1 MSEDKEVK
9 PVHGMFAVPAP
20 PTFDFDRTSEWPSW
34 IQLFDD
40 YRFASG
46 LNERSEEA
54 QVRTLLYTMGK
65 QAREIF
71 STFELSEQQQKQYEV
86 VRKKFDD
93 HFVAARNLVYE
104 SACFHRRIQQP
115 GESVDQFITA
125 LHTQAD
131 RCDYKEK
138 ERMIRDRFVVGL
150 SDAKLSE
157 SLQMDANLTLAS
169 ALAKA
174 RLKETV
180 QRQQQQLRETSDEP
194 SAAPASNLD
203 AINKQRQPR
212 KNSSGQRSGTS
223 SRTTAP
229 ITQGQRTRPQSYRP
243 LTPSSCP
250 NCGQGEHPRT
260 SCPAR
265 AAKCN
270 YCGCSGHFAVVCRKK
285 AAGERKK
292 EYKLFARNYG
302 FRAVTSSPRYPQAN
316 GEVERMVQTI
326 KGLITK
332 AKDPYLSLLAY
343 RDTPGLLGKS
353 PAELL
358 MGRRLRTTVPVRPTS
373 LRPQT
378 VNLRKFRSHD
388 TTARQRQRRN
398 FNRRHRATSL
408 RPLEPGAEVWGK
420 ATVTDSIFRDCSKR
434 LNSERRLLAKKN
446 KKFFDVRHRSGP
458 PTEDLSTPKAAQGT
472 PDGSW
477 PFEVN
482 SRSLVSS
489 ISRDL
494 IPSRQVPDFGQL
506 GGVPEQGRRGRE
518 QLPLQHRHTGSAQQ
532 LRQWSAE
539 ATPLPGAIVPLRQ
552 PSSIATSHDI
562 IKPLISRCDGIAE
575 VD

>member
-9 PVHGMFAVPAP
+9 PVHSMFAVPAP
-20 PTFDFDRTSEWPSW
+20 PAFDFDRTSEWPSW

-54 QVRTLLYTMGK
+54 QVRTLLYTMGR

-71 STFELSEQQQKQYEV
+71 STFTLSEQQQKQYET

-115 GESVDQFITA
+115 GESVDQFVTA
-125 LHTQAD
+125 LHTLAN

-157 SLQMDANLTLAS
+157 SLQMDANLTLVS

-194 SAAPASNLD
+194 SAALASSLD
-203 AINKQRQPR
+203 AVNKQRQPR
-212 KNSSGQRSGTS
+212 KNSSGQRSGT
-223 SRTTAP
+223 
-229 ITQGQRTRPQSYRP
+229 
-243 LTPSSCP
+243 SSCP

-292 EYKLFARNYG
+292 
-302 FRAVTSSPRYPQAN
+302 VPISSPWKKGHISSRY
-316 GEVERMVQTI
+316 
-326 KGLITK
+326 
-332 AKDPYLSLLAY
+332 
-343 RDTPGLLGKS
+343 
-353 PAELL
+353 
-358 MGRRLRTTVPVRPTS
+358 
-373 LRPQT
+373 
-378 VNLRKFRSHD
+378 
-388 TTARQRQRRN
+388 
-398 FNRRHRATSL
+398 ATY
-408 RPLEPGAEVWGK
+408 EPGYAPIPG
-420 ATVTDSIFRDCSKR
+420 DCFEYASE
-434 LNSERRLLAKKN
+434 LNVSEHTLISAVSLK
-446 KKFFDVRHRSGP
+446 
-458 PTEDLSTPKAAQGT
+458 T
-472 PDGSW
+472 
-477 PFEVN
+477 
-482 SRSLVSS
+482 RSLQGK
-489 ISRDL
+489 DL
-494 IPSRQVPDFGQL
+494 AHL
-506 GGVPEQGRRGRE
+506 G
-518 QLPLQHRHTGSAQQ
+518 
-532 LRQWSAE
+532 
-539 ATPLPGAIVPLRQ
+539 
-552 PSSIATSHDI
+552 
-562 IKPLISRCDGIAE
+562 
-575 VD
+575 

>member
-20 PTFDFDRTSEWPSW
+20 PAFDFDRTSEWPSW

-54 QVRTLLYTMGK
+54 QVRTLLYTMGR

-71 STFELSEQQQKQYEV
+71 STFTLSEQQQKQYET

-115 GESVDQFITA
+115 GESVDQFVTA
-125 LHTQAD
+125 LHTLAD

-138 ERMIRDRFVVGL
+138 ERMIRDRFVVSL

-203 AINKQRQPR
+203 AVNKQRQPR

-223 SRTTAP
+223 SRTSAP
-229 ITQGQRTRPQSYRP
+229 VTQGQRTRPQSYRP
-243 LTPSSCP
+243 LTYISCP

-285 AAGERKK
+285 SAGERKK
-292 EYKLFARNYG
+292 VPISSLHMEKGAYFLG
-302 FRAVTSSPRYPQAN
+302 AVN
-316 GEVERMVQTI
+316 GEHSNSRYAQVIINGTPVF
-326 KGLITK
+326 
-332 AKDPYLSLLAY
+332 AKLDS
-343 RDTPGLLGKS
+343 
-353 PAELL
+353 
-358 MGRRLRTTVPVRPTS
+358 
-373 LRPQT
+373 
-378 VNLRKFRSHD
+378 
-388 TTARQRQRRN
+388 
-398 FNRRHRATSL
+398 
-408 RPLEPGAEVWGK
+408 GAEVSVVPSTFPGLPTKLDKCDITLTGPANEPLHVLGK
-420 ATVTDSIFRDCSKR
+420 FLATIQWRQRIVRQTVYVVSPLRSILLGLPALEALELIKFADSVSSATAIEASYPQLFGSLGAMQGEYNIRLKPNSVPFAISVARRIALPLRDRVKQE
-434 LNSERRLLAKKN
+434 LERMERD
-446 KKFFDVRHRSGP
+446 DVIRKVDE
-458 PTEDLSTPKAAQGT
+458 PTEWYKEFL
-472 PDGSW
+472 
-477 PFEVN
+477 
-482 SRSLVSS
+482 LC
-489 ISRDL
+489 I
-494 IPSRQVPDFGQL
+494 
-506 GGVPEQGRRGRE
+506 
-518 QLPLQHRHTGSAQQ
+518 
-532 LRQWSAE
+532 
-539 ATPLPGAIVPLRQ
+539 
-552 PSSIATSHDI
+552 
-562 IKPLISRCDGIAE
+562 
-575 VD
+575 

>member
-71 STFELSEQQQKQYEV
+71 STFALSEQQQKQYEV

-125 LHTQAD
+125 LHTLAD

-212 KNSSGQRSGTS
+212 KNSSGQRSS
-223 SRTTAP
+223 SLTKNCTPCIQDRH
-229 ITQGQRTRPQSYRP
+229 TRAQSYRLGTSGP
-243 LTPSSCP
+243 VPTAVKERTPGPRAQQELRNLT
-250 NCGQGEHPRT
+250 T
-260 SCPAR
+260 
-265 AAKCN
+265 
-270 YCGCSGHFAVVCRKK
+270 AVVPDILQLYV
-285 AAGERKK
+285 G
-292 EYKLFARNYG
+292 
-302 FRAVTSSPRYPQAN
+302 
-316 GEVERMVQTI
+316 
-326 KGLITK
+326 
-332 AKDPYLSLLAY
+332 
-343 RDTPGLLGKS
+343 
-353 PAELL
+353 
-358 MGRRLRTTVPVRPTS
+358 
-373 LRPQT
+373 
-378 VNLRKFRSHD
+378 
-388 TTARQRQRRN
+388 
-398 FNRRHRATSL
+398 
-408 RPLEPGAEVWGK
+408 
-420 ATVTDSIFRDCSKR
+420 KR
-434 LNSERRLLAKKN
+434 LQAIERRYHFRLSIWTRARISLA
-446 KKFFDVRHRSGP
+446 R
-458 PTEDLSTPKAAQGT
+458 
-472 PDGSW
+472 
-477 PFEVN
+477 
-482 SRSLVSS
+482 
-489 ISRDL
+489 
-494 IPSRQVPDFGQL
+494 
-506 GGVPEQGRRGRE
+506 
-518 QLPLQHRHTGSAQQ
+518 
-532 LRQWSAE
+532 
-539 ATPLPGAIVPLRQ
+539 
-552 PSSIATSHDI
+552 
-562 IKPLISRCDGIAE
+562 
-575 VD
+575 

>member
-20 PTFDFDRTSEWPSW
+20 PAFDFDRTSEWPSW

-46 LNERSEEA
+46 LNEQSEEA
-54 QVRTLLYTMGK
+54 QVRTLLYTMGR

-71 STFELSEQQQKQYEV
+71 STFTLSEQQQKQYET

-115 GESVDQFITA
+115 GESVDQFVTA
-125 LHTQAD
+125 LHTLAD

-169 ALAKA
+169 ALANA

-180 QRQQQQLRETSDEP
+180 RRQQQQLRETSDEP

-203 AINKQRQPR
+203 AVNKQRQPR

-223 SRTTAP
+223 SRTRAP
-229 ITQGQRTRPQSYRP
+229 VTQRQRTRPQSYRP
-243 LTPSSCP
+243 LTSSSCP

-285 AAGERKK
+285 AAALEALELIK
-292 EYKLFARNYG
+292 FADS
-302 FRAVTSSPRYPQAN
+302 VSSATAIEASYPQLFGSLGAMK
-316 GEVERMVQTI
+316 GEYNIRLKPNSVPFAIPVARRIALPLRDRVKQELEHMERDDVI
-326 KGLITK
+326 RKVDEPKEWCAGK
-332 AKDPYLSLLAY
+332 SHAY
-343 RDTPGLLGKS
+343 R
-353 PAELL
+353 
-358 MGRRLRTTVPVRPTS
+358 
-373 LRPQT
+373 
-378 VNLRKFRSHD
+378 
-388 TTARQRQRRN
+388 
-398 FNRRHRATSL
+398 
-408 RPLEPGAEVWGK
+408 
-420 ATVTDSIFRDCSKR
+420 C
-434 LNSERRLLAKKN
+434 
-446 KKFFDVRHRSGP
+446 
-458 PTEDLSTPKAAQGT
+458 
-472 PDGSW
+472 
-477 PFEVN
+477 
-482 SRSLVSS
+482 
-489 ISRDL
+489 
-494 IPSRQVPDFGQL
+494 
-506 GGVPEQGRRGRE
+506 
-518 QLPLQHRHTGSAQQ
+518 
-532 LRQWSAE
+532 
-539 ATPLPGAIVPLRQ
+539 
-552 PSSIATSHDI
+552 
-562 IKPLISRCDGIAE
+562 
-575 VD
+575 

>member
-20 PTFDFDRTSEWPSW
+20 PAFDFDRTSEWPSW

-54 QVRTLLYTMGK
+54 QVRTLLYTMGR

-71 STFELSEQQQKQYEV
+71 LTFTLSEQQQKQYET

-125 LHTQAD
+125 LHTLAD

-203 AINKQRQPR
+203 AVNKQRQPR

-223 SRTTAP
+223 SRTSAP
-229 ITQGQRTRPQSYRP
+229 VTQGQRTRPQSY
-243 LTPSSCP
+243 
-250 NCGQGEHPRT
+250 
-260 SCPAR
+260 
-265 AAKCN
+265 
-270 YCGCSGHFAVVCRKK
+270 
-285 AAGERKK
+285 
-292 EYKLFARNYG
+292 
-302 FRAVTSSPRYPQAN
+302 
-316 GEVERMVQTI
+316 
-326 KGLITK
+326 
-332 AKDPYLSLLAY
+332 
-343 RDTPGLLGKS
+343 
-353 PAELL
+353 
-358 MGRRLRTTVPVRPTS
+358 
-373 LRPQT
+373 
-378 VNLRKFRSHD
+378 
-388 TTARQRQRRN
+388 
-398 FNRRHRATSL
+398 
-408 RPLEPGAEVWGK
+408 
-420 ATVTDSIFRDCSKR
+420 
-434 LNSERRLLAKKN
+434 
-446 KKFFDVRHRSGP
+446 
-458 PTEDLSTPKAAQGT
+458 
-472 PDGSW
+472 
-477 PFEVN
+477 
-482 SRSLVSS
+482 
-489 ISRDL
+489 
-494 IPSRQVPDFGQL
+494 
-506 GGVPEQGRRGRE
+506 
-518 QLPLQHRHTGSAQQ
+518 
-532 LRQWSAE
+532 
-539 ATPLPGAIVPLRQ
+539 
-552 PSSIATSHDI
+552 
-562 IKPLISRCDGIAE
+562 
-575 VD
+575 

>member
-408 RPLEPGAEVWGK
+408 RPLEPGAEVW
-420 ATVTDSIFRDCSKR
+420 VTDCKAKARVLR
-434 LNSERRLLAKKN
+434 LAERPRSYV
-446 KKFFDVRHRSGP
+446 VR
-458 PTEDLSTPKAAQGT
+458 TSTGVVLERNRK
-472 PDGSW
+472 
-477 PFEVN
+477 
-482 SRSLVSS
+482 SLVHFVSQPKQAAKINAPGANHSSQPKTLAALKITGSRWLKRIFMQKKS
-489 ISRDL
+489 ISMKRNY
-494 IPSRQVPDFGQL
+494 S
-506 GGVPEQGRRGRE
+506 
-518 QLPLQHRHTGSAQQ
+518 
-532 LRQWSAE
+532 
-539 ATPLPGAIVPLRQ
+539 
-552 PSSIATSHDI
+552 
-562 IKPLISRCDGIAE
+562 
-575 VD
+575 